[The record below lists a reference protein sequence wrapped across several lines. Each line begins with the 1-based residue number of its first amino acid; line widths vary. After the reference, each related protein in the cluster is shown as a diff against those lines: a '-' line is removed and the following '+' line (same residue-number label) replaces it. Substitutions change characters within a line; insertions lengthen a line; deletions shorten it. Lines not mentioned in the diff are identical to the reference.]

1 MDLALLLS
9 CFGLGLRHGVD
20 WDHIAAIAD
29 ITGSEPDTRRSRWLA
44 VVYALGHG
52 AAVLGLGALAV
63 AAGALLPGAIDPI
76 MERFVGATL
85 LVLAAV
91 LVWSLLSGRRTVS
104 RGMLLLGALGRARDR
119 LRRLRRVVVAHEH
132 PHEHGRGH
140 DHGHDDARGPER
152 APVRTTH
159 RHAHEHDVTVSG
171 YGTLGALVI
180 GLLHGIGAETGT
192 QAVVLVGASQ
202 VSGGGAGIAVVTAF
216 GLGVIATTCAMAIGS
231 SVMWRGLRQDS
242 RLMIGLTALTAGLS
256 AVLGALYLTGN
267 GSALPAILG

>member
-91 LVWSLLSGRRTVS
+91 LVWSLVSGRRTVS